1 MREYIRHPVDI
12 PIEFQRDQG
21 NARGQHETL
30 SNISQGGLAFRSH
43 SALEVGAVIC
53 IRIPISEPPY
63 EAQAR
68 VAWCKPVEGGF
79 EIGVA
84 LLGAE
89 EGFRSRMVEQ
99 ICHIEHYRQEVM
111 HREGRQLSAQQAALE
126 WISKYADTFAP
137 EEAADPQTHAH
148 P

>member
-12 PIEFQRDQG
+12 PIEFQRDEG
-21 NARGQHETL
+21 NTCGQHETL

-43 SALEVGAVIC
+43 CALEVGATIY

-68 VAWCKPVEGGF
+68 VAWCKAVEDGF

-99 ICHIEHYRQEVM
+99 VCHIEHYRQEVL
-111 HREGRQLSAQQAALE
+111 HREGRQLTAQQAALE
-126 WISKYADTFAP
+126 WIGKYADTFAP
-137 EEAADPQTHAH
+137 DEPADPHTAAH
-148 P
+148 Y